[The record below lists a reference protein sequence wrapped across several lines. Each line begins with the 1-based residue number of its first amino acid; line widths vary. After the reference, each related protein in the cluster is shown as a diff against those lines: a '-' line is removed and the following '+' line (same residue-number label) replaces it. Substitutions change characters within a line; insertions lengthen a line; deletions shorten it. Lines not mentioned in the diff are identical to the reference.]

1 MTGIAA
7 VANPGTTGAPRLS
20 LPRWDGA
27 TLLILLV
34 AMNVLVPSAY
44 AVSAIGGV
52 ATPANLLGMLG
63 LVWWFNA
70 RLLGGGDVATGPQP
84 VRVAVKVFGI
94 AVLVSYIAA
103 AARPLSAD
111 EVTAADRGVLDLM
124 AWVGIA
130 LVAAD
135 AIRNRARLDTVL
147 KAVAAAGAFAG
158 AIGFLQF
165 FAGFDPASA
174 LKLPGLSL
182 VRVITSVDI
191 RSGYRRVAGT
201 AVHPIEFGVVMA
213 MTLPI
218 ALHYAF
224 YATTKWAKRWH
235 WFCAALIGVA
245 IPLSLSRTAILGV
258 TVVGVMLFF
267 TWSWKRR
274 ARALVVLVVFVNGL
288 QFVVPGLFG
297 TLKSLFVNLGN
308 DPSVSGRTS
317 DYALVGNLVGHNPV
331 FGRGFRTFIPEKF
344 LLHTG
349 KGGGTLILDNQYLG
363 TLIEMGVFGLI
374 SLVFLFIVVLA
385 CAHSIR
391 RRSADPSTR
400 DLAQSLAAAVMVAM
414 LSFAT
419 FDGLSFPMA
428 TILLFLLVGC
438 TGALRRLVLEEQRR
452 LVLEE
457 QCRLVLEEQ
466 CRLALDEQA
475 YGSKL

>member
-1 MTGIAA
+1 MTGIA
-7 VANPGTTGAPRLS
+7 VADRPVTSQSGEPRVS

-27 TLLILLV
+27 SLLVLLV

-44 AVSAIGGV
+44 ALSAIGGV
-52 ATPANLLGMLG
+52 ATPANLLGMLA

-70 RLLGGGDVATGPQP
+70 RLLGGSDVATGPQP
-84 VRVAVKVFGI
+84 VRVAVKIFGL
-94 AVLVSYIAA
+94 AVVLSYIAA
-103 AARPLSAD
+103 ASRPLSAD
-111 EVTAADRGVLDLM
+111 EVTAADRGILDLLT
-124 AWVGIA
+124 WVGVA
-130 LVAAD
+130 LVAVD
-135 AIRNRARLDTVL
+135 GIRNRQRLDAVL
-147 KAVAAAGAFAG
+147 KAVAAGGAFVGGIA
-158 AIGFLQF
+158 FLQF
-165 FAGFDPASA
+165 FAGLDPAAA

-235 WFCAALIGVA
+235 WACAGLIG
-245 IPLSLSRTAILGV
+245 IGLPLSLSRTAILGV
-258 TVVGVMLFF
+258 TVVGLMLFF

-274 ARALVVLVVFVNGL
+274 GRALVVLVVFVNGL

-297 TLKSLFVNLGN
+297 TLRSLFLNLGN

-317 DYALVGNLVGHNPV
+317 DYALVGDLVISNPV

-344 LLHTG
+344 ILHTG
-349 KGGGTLILDNQYLG
+349 EGGGTLILDNQYLG
-363 TLIEMGVFGLI
+363 TLIEMGLFGLL
-374 SLVFLFIVVLA
+374 SLLFLFVVVLF
-385 CAHSIR
+385 CTRSIR
-391 RRSADPSTR
+391 RRSDDPSTR
-400 DLAQSLAAAVMVAM
+400 DLAQSVAAAVMVAM

-438 TGALRRLVLEEQRR
+438 AGALRRMVLEQGT
-452 LVLEE
+452 
-457 QCRLVLEEQ
+457 Q
-466 CRLALDEQA
+466 
-475 YGSKL
+475 

>member
-1 MTGIAA
+1 MTGIA
-7 VANPGTTGAPRLS
+7 VADRPTISQSGEPRLS

-34 AMNVLVPSAY
+34 AVNVLVPSAY
-44 AVSAIGGV
+44 AISVIGGM
-52 ATPANLLGMLG
+52 ATPANLLGMLA

-84 VRVAVKVFGI
+84 VRVAIKVFGL
-94 AVLVSYIAA
+94 AVLLSYVAA

-111 EVTAADRGVLDLM
+111 EVTAADRGVLDLLTW
-124 AWVGIA
+124 AGIA
-130 LVAAD
+130 LVAVD
-135 AIRNRARLDTVL
+135 GIQNRRRLDTVL
-147 KAVAAAGAFAG
+147 KAVVAAGAFAA

-165 FAGFDPASA
+165 FGGFDPAKA

-245 IPLSLSRTAILGV
+245 LPLSLSRTAILGV
-258 TVVGVMLFF
+258 TVVGLMLFA

-274 ARALVVLVVFVNGL
+274 GRALVVLVVFVNGL

-297 TLKSLFVNLGN
+297 TLRSLFLNLGN

-317 DYALVGNLVGHNPV
+317 DYALVGDLVANNPV
-331 FGRGFRTFIPEKF
+331 VGRGFRTFIPEKF
-344 LLHTG
+344 ILHTG
-349 KGGGTLILDNQYLG
+349 EGGGTLILDNQYLG
-363 TLIEMGVFGLI
+363 TLIEMGAFGLF
-374 SLVFLFIVVLA
+374 SLFFLFLVVLG
-385 CAHSIR
+385 CARSIR

-419 FDGLSFPMA
+419 FDGFSFPMA

-438 TGALRRLVLEEQRR
+438 AGALRRLVLEEQAAGGQ
-452 LVLEE
+452 VPE
-457 QCRLVLEEQ
+457 
-466 CRLALDEQA
+466 
-475 YGSKL
+475 GT

>member
-1 MTGIAA
+1 MTGLA
-7 VANPGTTGAPRLS
+7 VAGRATAPGLDEPRLS

-27 TLLILLV
+27 SLLVLLV
-34 AMNVLVPSAY
+34 AVNVIVPSAY

-52 ATPANLLGMLG
+52 ATPANLLGMLA

-70 RLLGGGDVATGPQP
+70 RLLGGRDVATGPQP
-84 VRVAVKVFGI
+84 VRVAVKVFGL

-111 EVTAADRGVLDLM
+111 EVTAADRGILDLLT
-124 AWVGIA
+124 WLGIA
-130 LVAAD
+130 LVAVD
-135 AIRNRARLDTVL
+135 GIRDRRRLDTVL

-165 FAGFDPASA
+165 FAGFNPAGA

-182 VRVITSVDI
+182 VRVITSVDT

-224 YATTKWAKRWH
+224 YATTKWTKRWH
-235 WFCAALIGVA
+235 WGCAALIGVA
-245 IPLSLSRTAILGV
+245 LPLSLSRTAILGV
-258 TVVGVMLFF
+258 SVVGLMLFF
-267 TWSWKRR
+267 AWSWKRR

-297 TLKSLFVNLGN
+297 TLRSLFLNLGN

-317 DYALVGNLVGHNPV
+317 DYALVGDLVAHNPV

-344 LLHTG
+344 ILHTG
-349 KGGGTLILDNQYLG
+349 EGGGTLILDNQYLG
-363 TLIEMGVFGLI
+363 TLIEMGVFGLF
-374 SLVFLFIVVLA
+374 SLVFLFVVVLA
-385 CAHSIR
+385 CTRSIR

-400 DLAQSLAAAVMVAM
+400 DLAQSMAAAVMVSM

-428 TILLFLLVGC
+428 TILLFLLAGC
-438 TGALRRLVLEEQRR
+438 AGALRRLVLEEQ
-452 LVLEE
+452 
-457 QCRLVLEEQ
+457 
-466 CRLALDEQA
+466 LAAAA

>member
-1 MTGIAA
+1 MTGIA
-7 VANPGTTGAPRLS
+7 VADRPMTSQSSEPRVS

-34 AMNVLVPSAY
+34 AVNVLVPSAY
-44 AVSAIGGV
+44 AISAIGGM
-52 ATPANLLGMLG
+52 ATPANLLGMLA

-84 VRVAVKVFGI
+84 VRVAIKVFGL
-94 AVLVSYIAA
+94 AVLLSYIAA

-111 EVTAADRGVLDLM
+111 EVTAADRGVLDLLTW
-124 AWVGIA
+124 AGIA
-130 LVAAD
+130 LVAVD
-135 AIRNRARLDTVL
+135 GIQNRRRLDTVL
-147 KAVAAAGAFAG
+147 KAVVAAGAFAA

-165 FAGFDPASA
+165 FGGFDPAKA

-182 VRVITSVDI
+182 VRVITSVDS

-224 YATTKWAKRWH
+224 DAATKWAKRWH

-258 TVVGVMLFF
+258 TVVGLMLFA

-274 ARALVVLVVFVNGL
+274 GRALIVLVIFVNGL

-297 TLKSLFVNLGN
+297 TLRSLFLNLGN

-317 DYALVGNLVGHNPV
+317 DYALVGDLVANNPV
-331 FGRGFRTFIPEKF
+331 VGRGFRTFIPEKF
-344 LLHTG
+344 ILHTG
-349 KGGGTLILDNQYLG
+349 EGGGTLILDNQYLG
-363 TLIEMGVFGLI
+363 TLIEMGAFGLF
-374 SLVFLFIVVLA
+374 SLLFLFLVVLG
-385 CAHSIR
+385 CTHSIR
-391 RRSADPSTR
+391 RRSADSSTR

-419 FDGLSFPMA
+419 FDGFSFPMA

-438 TGALRRLVLEEQRR
+438 AGALRRLVLEEQAAGAQ
-452 LVLEE
+452 VPE
-457 QCRLVLEEQ
+457 
-466 CRLALDEQA
+466 
-475 YGSKL
+475 GT

>member
-1 MTGIAA
+1 MTAIA
-7 VANPGTTGAPRLS
+7 VADRPTANHSGEPRLS

-34 AMNVLVPSAY
+34 AVNVLVPSAY
-44 AVSAIGGV
+44 AISAIGGM
-52 ATPANLLGMLG
+52 ATPANLLGMLA

-70 RLLGGGDVATGPQP
+70 RLLGAGDVATGPQP
-84 VRVAVKVFGI
+84 VRVAIKVFGL
-94 AVLVSYIAA
+94 AVLLSYIAA
-103 AARPLSAD
+103 AARPLSGD
-111 EVTAADRGVLDLM
+111 EVTAADRGVLDLLTW
-124 AWVGIA
+124 AGIA
-130 LVAAD
+130 LVAVD
-135 AIRNRARLDTVL
+135 GIQNRRRLDTVL
-147 KAVAAAGAFAG
+147 KAVVVAGAFAG

-165 FAGFDPASA
+165 FGGFDPAKA
-174 LKLPGLSL
+174 LKLPGLNL
-182 VRVITSVDI
+182 VRVITSVDT

-235 WFCAALIGVA
+235 WFCAGLIGVA
-245 IPLSLSRTAILGV
+245 LPLSLSRTAILGV
-258 TVVGVMLFF
+258 TVVGLMLFL

-274 ARALVVLVVFVNGL
+274 GRALVVLVVFVNGL

-297 TLKSLFVNLGN
+297 TLRSLFLNLGN

-317 DYALVGNLVGHNPV
+317 DYALVGDLVANNPV

-344 LLHTG
+344 ILHTG
-349 KGGGTLILDNQYLG
+349 EGGGTLILDNQYLG
-363 TLIEMGVFGLI
+363 TLIEMGVFGLF
-374 SLVFLFIVVLA
+374 SLVFLFLVVLG
-385 CAHSIR
+385 CARSIR
-391 RRSADPSTR
+391 RRSADSSTR

-438 TGALRRLVLEEQRR
+438 AGALRRLVL
-452 LVLEE
+452 
-457 QCRLVLEEQ
+457 
-466 CRLALDEQA
+466 DEQA
-475 YGSKL
+475 AGGLGVEEN

>member
-1 MTGIAA
+1 MTGIA
-7 VANPGTTGAPRLS
+7 VADRPNGQSYEPRLT

-27 TLLILLV
+27 SLLVLLV

-44 AVSAIGGV
+44 AISAIGGV
-52 ATPANLLGMLG
+52 ATPANLLGMLA

-70 RLLGGGDVATGPQP
+70 RLLGGSDLATGPQP
-84 VRVAVKVFGI
+84 VRVAIKVFGL
-94 AVLVSYIAA
+94 AVLLSYIAA
-103 AARPLSAD
+103 ASRPLSGD
-111 EVTAADRGVLDLM
+111 EVTAADRGVLDLLT
-124 AWVGIA
+124 WVGVA
-130 LVAAD
+130 LVAVD
-135 AIRNRARLDTVL
+135 GIRDRRRLDAVL
-147 KAVAAAGAFAG
+147 KAVAAGGAFVG
-158 AIGFLQF
+158 AIAFLQF
-165 FAGFDPASA
+165 FAGLDPAAA

-235 WFCAALIGVA
+235 WFCAGLIGVA
-245 IPLSLSRTAILGV
+245 LPLSLSRTAILGV
-258 TVVGVMLFF
+258 TVVGLMLFF

-274 ARALVVLVVFVNGL
+274 GRALVVLVVFVNGL

-297 TLKSLFVNLGN
+297 TLRSLFLNLGN

-317 DYALVGNLVGHNPV
+317 DYALVGDLVASNPV
-331 FGRGFRTFIPEKF
+331 FGRGFRTFIPEKYI
-344 LLHTG
+344 LHTG
-349 KGGGTLILDNQYLG
+349 EGGGTLILDNQYLG
-363 TLIEMGVFGLI
+363 TLIETGVFGLL
-374 SLVFLFIVVLA
+374 SLLFLFVVVLF
-385 CAHSIR
+385 CTRSVR
-391 RRSADPSTR
+391 RRSADLSTR
-400 DLAQSLAAAVMVAM
+400 DLAQSVAAAVMVAM

-438 TGALRRLVLEEQRR
+438 AGALRRTVL
-452 LVLEE
+452 
-457 QCRLVLEEQ
+457 
-466 CRLALDEQA
+466 AEQA
-475 YGSKL
+475 AEAQAAGARG